1 MIGVIATLVAKAG
14 REAEFERTFLQMTD
28 AVKANE
34 PDNRMYQLTRS
45 RDGSRT
51 YVVMEVYADDAALE
65 AHRTSE
71 HYKAGGR
78 ALRDLVEGPP
88 EVKVFD
94 AVE

>member
-1 MIGVIATLVAKAG
+1 MIGVIATLVAKDG
-14 REAEFERTFLQMTD
+14 REEEFEQTFLRMTD
-28 AVKANE
+28 ALKANE
-34 PDNRMYQLTRS
+34 PGNRMYQLVRS

-51 YVVMEVYADDAALE
+51 YVVMEIYDDDAALE
-65 AHRTSE
+65 AHRGSE

-78 ALRDLVEGPP
+78 ALRELVEAPP